1 MGLKNGLLISHVI
14 LIENGR
20 FYFDLVP
27 KTLGLKLYKLREKG
41 NLPSSFFQKKFGFVV

>member
-27 KTLGLKLYKLREKG
+27 NDKQM
-41 NLPSSFFQKKFGFVV
+41 N

>member
-27 KTLGLKLYKLREKG
+27 KASEYNGKPSRGGTGNPTL
-41 NLPSSFFQKKFGFVV
+41 FQRP

>member
-27 KTLGLKLYKLREKG
+27 YLKKNGHKCDHEGATLRIIFA
-41 NLPSSFFQKKFGFVV
+41 FFNP